1 MGPPKRRKTYL
12 DPGSSSRIPKV
23 TKWRLKTPANADPAV
38 PGAGCVPSPAARRDP
53 LCCEPNE
60 DLDAEP
66 RSPVFS
72 DSECDEPEHERNE
85 PFSDAEHQEPEE
97 SEVDEETPPASR
109 LPQQDDSSSADPI
122 FDTAELAEPF
132 DDDSPLTRG
141 DAYMML
147 LDVAIKNGF
156 SWTAVEDV
164 QKLFNKLINK
174 KVFPESKYLLKKL
187 CGVDMSDI
195 VFHFYCNECMALLA
209 KTSGS
214 LKERQQLRTKCDTCH
229 KVYMGRE
236 LVRAGS
242 FFVALPLKKQLASL
256 LASKTVSVAVANTL
270 EKVSRN
276 DDGCATSDIT
286 DGHQYRAVRAQAGMS
301 SNDLTLTLNSDGSP
315 VFNSSNYSIWPV
327 QVTLNELPPKLRW
340 ANVMMPLL
348 WYGKQHPDMTL
359 LLQAFVDQLENL
371 NETGVTWTCE
381 NALISSKVFC
391 ICCCADAP
399 ARAAMQHMMQY
410 NGYFGCSWCYH
421 PGVNVE
427 GKSLTISLNFY
438 AG

>member
-1 MGPPKRRKTYL
+1 
-12 DPGSSSRIPKV
+12 
-23 TKWRLKTPANADPAV
+23 
-38 PGAGCVPSPAARRDP
+38 
-53 LCCEPNE
+53 
-60 DLDAEP
+60 
-66 RSPVFS
+66 
-72 DSECDEPEHERNE
+72 
-85 PFSDAEHQEPEE
+85 
-97 SEVDEETPPASR
+97 
-109 LPQQDDSSSADPI
+109 
-122 FDTAELAEPF
+122 
-132 DDDSPLTRG
+132 
-141 DAYMML
+141 ML

-301 SNDLTLTLNSDGSP
+301 SN
-315 VFNSSNYSIWPV
+315 
-327 QVTLNELPPKLRW
+327 
-340 ANVMMPLL
+340 
-348 WYGKQHPDMTL
+348 MT
-359 LLQAFVDQLENL
+359 
-371 NETGVTWTCE
+371 
-381 NALISSKVFC
+381 
-391 ICCCADAP
+391 
-399 ARAAMQHMMQY
+399 
-410 NGYFGCSWCYH
+410 
-421 PGVNVE
+421 
-427 GKSLTISLNFY
+427 
-438 AG
+438 